1 MSPTALIRKPAL
13 GLAVAVALAVPP
25 PAVVAG
31 EALIAVAANFTHA
44 AERLVHEFEQRH
56 DHRIIMTTGST
67 GRLFAQISNGA
78 PFDAFL
84 SADRKH
90 PVRLEQDMLILPG
103 SRFTYAVGRLVL
115 LSKHG
120 HRIEETGASMMVD
133 PSVRRIA
140 IANPALAPYGEA
152 ALETI
157 EVAGLTSTVEPKLI
171 FAESVGQVYAFVQ
184 TANVELGFVALS
196 QVSNRPDA
204 RVGAGWTVPEEYH
217 DPIVQDAVLTLRAR
231 GNQAAAAFFEFLKG
245 EAARDIIREFG
256 YDLPGDDV

>member
-1 MSPTALIRKPAL
+1 MSLIALFRKLALCLAALVTLAMPA
-13 GLAVAVALAVPP
+13 AS
-25 PAVVAG
+25 VAG

-44 AERLVHEFEQRH
+44 AERLVDEFEQRH
-56 DHRIIMTTGST
+56 DHRITMTTGST

-90 PVRLEQDMLILPG
+90 PVLLEQDGLILPG

-115 LSKHG
+115 LAKHG
-120 HRIEETGASMMVD
+120 HQAGEPGPSMLAN

-157 EVAGLTSTVEPKLI
+157 EVAGLTSDVEPKLI
-171 FAESVGQVYAFVQ
+171 LAESVGQVYAFVQ

-196 QVSNRPDA
+196 QTMNRENA
-204 RVGAGWTVPEEYH
+204 RVGVGWTIPDDYH
-217 DPIVQDAVLTLRAR
+217 VPIVQDAVLTLRAS
-231 GNQAAAAFFEFLKG
+231 GNRAASAFVEFLKG
-245 EAARDIIREFG
+245 EVARGIIRDFG